1 MLYVTTCDIFNMR
14 YIFLILLTISLSS
27 CFEKGRKVANRYLTP
42 VDIQH
47 DSIMYLFAKKGQ
59 VVNEFLQIM
68 NLDIFQRE
76 GNYYLGLFDN
86 MQRKYIAYSID
97 SLNRYKEKNVL
108 RQISPTG
115 YLAAGF
121 LQDSVIGLYSG
132 EKKNGETNY
141 GNEFHVFNRKGE
153 LLDKYTVTSK
163 LYNFCISSE
172 TGLLYAKKEKA
183 LWI

>member
-1 MLYVTTCDIFNMR
+1 MR

-47 DSIMYLFAKKGQ
+47 DSIMYSFAKKGQ
-59 VVNEFLQIM
+59 GVNEFLQIM